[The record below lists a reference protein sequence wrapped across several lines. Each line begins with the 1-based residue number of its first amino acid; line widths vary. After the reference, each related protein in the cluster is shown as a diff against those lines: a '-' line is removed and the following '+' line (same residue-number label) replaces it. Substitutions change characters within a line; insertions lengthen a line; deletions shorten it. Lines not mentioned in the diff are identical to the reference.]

1 MSADL
6 GIWGGTT
13 PTTRRRIRRSAMTID
28 DALADEGEY
37 IAARSRTLSAEAL
50 DGAAEVRAAGRV
62 DLHPDKCGDF
72 VDSSGRVIVF
82 EIHGSPRYM
91 VMVDGRPRRR
101 VESLDEAT
109 LAAYDLLRRD
119 VTPAVRR
126 L

>member
-1 MSADL
+1 
-6 GIWGGTT
+6 
-13 PTTRRRIRRSAMTID
+13 MTID